1 LRSDGIRNLR
11 AKTVKPVVSIKRA
24 SETVEE
30 DNTTAT
36 TGTTSTTQA
45 NGPVFPVKSVTL
57 LKKTEEASAYLSLD
71 KENIDPLKQVVDWD
85 DLDTEDSGDPLMV
98 SDYVAEIFDYMKQL
112 EKQVAPSSNIM
123 VKQPYLNWHMRSILV
138 DWLIEVQ
145 WKLKLL
151 PETLYLSI
159 NIVDRI
165 LSIRSVSLT
174 RLQLVGLA
182 ATLLASKYEEIVAP
196 SVQNFVFLADN
207 SYNATEL
214 LTAERYIFQNLNYT
228 LAYPSPM
235 SFLRRISK
243 AESYDIRSRTL
254 AKYLMEIACLDP
266 TFVPVGPSLLAAVGI
281 FTARLMLRSGP
292 WTANLVHY
300 SGYQEIQVRRYSN
313 RLLHFLQQEQR
324 YLAIHRKY
332 SSKKYMKASVFV
344 YDWIKRHF
352 PTAACLKSLYYSN
365 EPYEEQASSTNSQI

>member
-1 LRSDGIRNLR
+1 MR
-11 AKTVKPVVSIKRA
+11 AKTVKPVSIKRT
-24 SETVEE
+24 SETAQRKE
-30 DNTTAT
+30 DSVSPVAMEAT
-36 TGTTSTTQA
+36 
-45 NGPVFPVKSVTL
+45 GPVFPVKSVSH
-57 LKKTEEASAYLSLD
+57 LKRSEEEASATMD
-71 KENIDPLKQVVDWD
+71 KENINPNEHTILADWD
-85 DLDTEDSGDPLMV
+85 DLDTEDAGDPLMV
-98 SDYVAEIFDYMKQL
+98 SDYVCEIFDYMKQL
-112 EKQVAPSSNIM
+112 EKQVAPSNNIM
-123 VKQPYLNWHMRSILV
+123 SKQPYLNWHMRAILV

-214 LTAERYIFQNLNYT
+214 LTAERYIFQNLNFT

-235 SFLRRISK
+235 SYLRRISK

-254 AKYLMEIACLDP
+254 AKYLMELACLDP
-266 TFVPVGPSLLAAVGI
+266 TFVPIGPSLLAAVGI
-281 FTARLMLRSGP
+281 YTARLMLRSGP
-292 WTANLVHY
+292 WTPNLVHY
-300 SGYQEIQVRRYSN
+300 SGYQEILVRRFSN

-324 YLAIHRKY
+324 YLSIHRKY

-344 YDWIKRHF
+344 YDWLKRHF
-352 PTAACLKSLYYSN
+352 PTAACLKFLYYSS
-365 EPYEEQASSTNSQI
+365 ESEALEQAGQ